1 MMLSLGC
8 PLNEIAQA
16 KLRDFIDVDGVA
28 CFDVK
33 VGDPTQ
39 RLNNTASARTIP
51 LHPHLLRLG
60 LLEYVAQ
67 SRSETADHP
76 NAQVFPAPLY
86 RKELGD
92 VHRIGSWMNGENGYL
107 GRAGCGSVG

>member
-16 KLRDFIDVDGVA
+16 KLRYFIDVDGVA